1 MGYEIPAL
9 IGGLIVGALLV
20 YVLLAQRSKQEAR
33 NIYSE
38 WMTTGRMQI
47 EKEAEQKAEQ
57 KYIQISSATFA
68 AWKAT
73 ELQRVRE
80 EDQKEVQRIREENQ
94 REIQRVREEDQK
106 ELERVREEDEK
117 KRKNSLD
124 TSRDVLKGKIGEQMA
139 PLFPEFRNL
148 YNPADARFIGTP
160 IDYIIFKNLSKVHS
174 VEEAPIE
181 IVFVDV
187 KTGKSTLTKSQQMIQ
202 DAVSGEKKRV
212 GFYTLR
218 LDVSQQ
224 LVADDSFNEKALT
237 SSQSKKTALVD
248 YFSED

>member
-1 MGYEIPAL
+1 MGFEIPAL
-9 IGGLIVGALLV
+9 IGGLIVGGLLV
-20 YVLLAQRSKQEAR
+20 YVLLVQRSKQQAR

-47 EKEAEQKAEQ
+47 EKEADQRAEQ
-57 KYIQISSATFA
+57 KYTQISSATLA

-80 EDQKEVQRIREENQ
+80 EDQKE
-94 REIQRVREEDQK
+94 IQRVREEDQK
-106 ELERVREEDEK
+106 ELEQVRAEDEK

-174 VEEAPIE
+174 AEEAPIE

-202 DAVSGEKKRV
+202 DAVSGEKRRV
-212 GFYTLR
+212 GFHTVR

-224 LVADDSFNEKALT
+224 SVADDSFSEKALT
-237 SSQSKKTALVD
+237 SSQSKKTALAD
-248 YFSED
+248 YFPED

>member
-1 MGYEIPAL
+1 MGFEIPAL
-9 IGGLIVGALLV
+9 IGGLIVGGLLV
-20 YVLLAQRSKQEAR
+20 YVLLVQRSKQQAR

-47 EKEAEQKAEQ
+47 EKEADQRAEQ
-57 KYIQISSATFA
+57 KYTQISSATLA

-80 EDQKEVQRIREENQ
+80 EDQKE
-94 REIQRVREEDQK
+94 IQRVREEDQK
-106 ELERVREEDEK
+106 ELEQVRAEDEK

-174 VEEAPIE
+174 AEEAPIE

-202 DAVSGEKKRV
+202 DAVSGAKRRV
-212 GFYTLR
+212 GFHTVR

-224 LVADDSFNEKALT
+224 SVADDSFSEKALT
-237 SSQSKKTALVD
+237 SSQSKKTALAD
-248 YFSED
+248 YFPED

>member
-20 YVLLAQRSKQEAR
+20 YVLLAQRSKQQAR

-80 EDQKEVQRIREENQ
+80 EDQKEIQRIREENQ
-94 REIQRVREEDQK
+94 REI
-106 ELERVREEDEK
+106 ERIKEEDER
-117 KRKNSLD
+117 KRRNSLD

-148 YNPADARFIGTP
+148 YNPTDARFIGSP
-160 IDYIIFKNLSKVHS
+160 IDYIIFKNLSKVDS
-174 VEEAPIE
+174 AEEAPLE
-181 IVFVDV
+181 IVFVDI
-187 KTGKSTLTKSQQMIQ
+187 KTGKSTLTKAQQMIER
-202 DAVSGEKKRV
+202 AVSGEDKRV
-212 GFYTLR
+212 DFYTLR
-218 LDVSQQ
+218 LDVAQHS
-224 LVADDSFNEKALT
+224 VNDSFGEKVL
-237 SSQSKKTALVD
+237 SSSESKKAIQ
-248 YFSED
+248 

>member
-1 MGYEIPAL
+1 MGFEIPAL

-20 YVLLAQRSKQEAR
+20 YVLLAQRSKQQAR

-38 WMTTGRMQI
+38 WMTAGRIQI

-80 EDQKEVQRIREENQ
+80 DDQKEVQRI
-94 REIQRVREEDQK
+94 K
-106 ELERVREEDEK
+106 EEDEK
-117 KRKNSLD
+117 KRRNSLD

-139 PLFPEFRNL
+139 PLFPEFRRL

-160 IDYIIFKNLSKVHS
+160 IDYIIFKNLSKVNS
-174 VEEAPIE
+174 PEEAPIE

-187 KTGKSTLTKSQQMIQ
+187 KTGKSVLTKSQQMIQ
-202 DAVSGEKKRV
+202 DAVSGEKRRV
-212 GFYTLR
+212 GFHTVR

-224 LVADDSFNEKALT
+224 SVADDSFSEKALT
-237 SSQSKKTALVD
+237 SSQSKKTALA
-248 YFSED
+248 

>member
-1 MGYEIPAL
+1 MVYEIPAL
-9 IGGLIVGALLV
+9 IGGLIIGALLV
-20 YVLLAQRSKQEAR
+20 YVLLAQRSKQQAR

-38 WMTTGRMQI
+38 WMTNGRMQI

-80 EDQKEVQRIREENQ
+80 EDQKEIQRIKEEKQ

-106 ELERVREEDEK
+106 EVERVREEDEK

-174 VEEAPIE
+174 AEEAPIE

-224 LVADDSFNEKALT
+224 LVADDSFSEKALT
-237 SSQSKKTALVD
+237 SSQSKKTALAD
-248 YFSED
+248 YFPED

>member
-1 MGYEIPAL
+1 MGFEIPAL
-9 IGGLIVGALLV
+9 IGGLILGALFV
-20 YVLLAQRSKQEAR
+20 YVLLAQRSKQQAR

-47 EKEAEQKAEQ
+47 EKEADQRAEQ
-57 KYIQISSATFA
+57 KYTQISSATLA

-80 EDQKEVQRIREENQ
+80 EDQKE
-94 REIQRVREEDQK
+94 IQRVREEDQK
-106 ELERVREEDEK
+106 ELEQVRAEDEK

-174 VEEAPIE
+174 AEEAPIE

-224 LVADDSFNEKALT
+224 LVADDSFSEKALA

-248 YFSED
+248 YSPED

>member
-9 IGGLIVGALLV
+9 IGGLIVGALFV
-20 YVLLAQRSKQEAR
+20 YVLLAQRSNQQAR

-57 KYIQISSATFA
+57 KYIQISSATLA

-80 EDQKEVQRIREENQ
+80 EDQ

-174 VEEAPIE
+174 AEEAPIE

-202 DAVSGEKKRV
+202 DAVSGDKKRV

-224 LVADDSFNEKALT
+224 SVADDSFSEKALT
-237 SSQSKKTALVD
+237 SSQSKKVALAD
-248 YFSED
+248 YFPED

>member
-1 MGYEIPAL
+1 
-9 IGGLIVGALLV
+9 
-20 YVLLAQRSKQEAR
+20 
-33 NIYSE
+33 
-38 WMTTGRMQI
+38 MTTGRMQI

-57 KYIQISSATFA
+57 KYIQISSATFV

-80 EDQKEVQRIREENQ
+80 EDQKEIQRIQGENQ
-94 REIQRVREEDQK
+94 REIQRVREEAQK

-139 PLFPEFRNL
+139 PLFPEFRSL

-218 LDVSQQ
+218 LDVSQHSV
-224 LVADDSFNEKALT
+224 VADDSFSEKALT
-237 SSQSKKTALVD
+237 SSQSKKTALAD
-248 YFSED
+248 YFPE

>member
-9 IGGLIVGALLV
+9 IGGLIVGALFV
-20 YVLLAQRSKQEAR
+20 YVLLAQRSNQQAR

-57 KYIQISSATFA
+57 KYIQISSATLA

-80 EDQKEVQRIREENQ
+80 EDQ

-160 IDYIIFKNLSKVHS
+160 IDYIIFKNLSKVNS
-174 VEEAPIE
+174 GEEAPIE

-202 DAVSGEKKRV
+202 DAVSGDKKRV

-224 LVADDSFNEKALT
+224 SVADDSFSEKALT
-237 SSQSKKTALVD
+237 SSQSKKVALAD
-248 YFSED
+248 YFPED

>member
-9 IGGLIVGALLV
+9 IGGLIVGVLLT
-20 YVLLAQRSKQEAR
+20 YVLLTQRSKQQAR

-80 EDQKEVQRIREENQ
+80 EDQKEIQRIREENQ
-94 REIQRVREEDQK
+94 REI
-106 ELERVREEDEK
+106 ERIKEEDER

-174 VEEAPIE
+174 AEEAPIE

-218 LDVSQQ
+218 LDVSQHSV
-224 LVADDSFNEKALT
+224 VADDSFSEKALT
-237 SSQSKKTALVD
+237 SSQSKKTALAD
-248 YFSED
+248 YFPE

>member
-20 YVLLAQRSKQEAR
+20 YVLLAQRSKQQAR

-80 EDQKEVQRIREENQ
+80 EDQKEIQRIREENQ
-94 REIQRVREEDQK
+94 REI
-106 ELERVREEDEK
+106 ERIKEEDER
-117 KRKNSLD
+117 KRRNSLD

-174 VEEAPIE
+174 ADEAPIE

-224 LVADDSFNEKALT
+224 LVADDSFSEKALT

-248 YFSED
+248 YFPED